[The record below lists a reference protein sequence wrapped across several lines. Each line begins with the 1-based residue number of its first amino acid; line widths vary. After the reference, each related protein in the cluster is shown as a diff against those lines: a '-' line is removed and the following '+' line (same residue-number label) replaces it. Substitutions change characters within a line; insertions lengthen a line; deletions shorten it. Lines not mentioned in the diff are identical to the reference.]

1 MKKAEQRSNLHRISL
16 RMKYPGEGKNLED
29 LQLRKSVF
37 PTNHPNALIRNSV
50 SDQGPNATVD
60 CGLSSSRSRRGSDGP
75 VDAKVSKSPF
85 AQDPDEKCD
94 DCGRRKGFHDIVQT
108 PRLLG
113 WTRDRN
119 LLKIQVKVRTP
130 QALSGHRLWK
140 SEFV

>member
-37 PTNHPNALIRNSV
+37 PTNHTNALIRNSV

-60 CGLSSSRSRRGSDGP
+60 CGVSSSRSRRGSDGP

-85 AQDPDEKCD
+85 TQDPDENVMIADEERVFMILSRCQ
-94 DCGRRKGFHDIVQT
+94 GY
-108 PRLLG
+108 
-113 WTRDRN
+113 W
-119 LLKIQVKVRTP
+119 
-130 QALSGHRLWK
+130 SGHVT
-140 SEFV
+140 ETY